1 MSCLMVNESIG
12 DAFID
17 AVMPSF
23 FSSIYVLA
31 NALYNISL
39 LAILCPSSAVLG
51 IFLYYRL
58 VYRRAKKSHKERE
71 ILLQT
76 RKRDGA
82 FGREEKLLQ
91 QKTYMELNRR
101 PRRALRDV
109 GDFIQRLLV
118 TLNDR
123 VVTFIT
129 HVSAKRLRKRIAV
142 DCTLAHKWCAMNKP
156 ALHQGTMHSNLERDS
171 ISAMRLKG
179 VYNADETTND
189 RHYPVQKRK
198 IVPNPPEITRMVK
211 ASHIWWT
218 VDDGQSKSILG
229 SPVRLPST
237 IVQSTGSLL
246 SSDYPSARKSHRKLR
261 ATIFFDTGEALLR
274 IWSNLL
280 ITAVNEEGVD
290 NDWTVELFEVPA
302 SALLEELQNIF
313 EIFYPDGIRMSE
325 LEKEE
330 VCELFSKWIQE
341 HSSDGVCLDSQMI
354 SFKAFHSWF
363 YDLSEMIHNSMS
375 DRLLTHILVMTL
387 HSNAASADAVKI
399 LNVVAAKHSNS
410 IYKTH
415 ISVCPSPVVAL
426 SVNTMYTENP
436 FFGSPLISPHTY
448 NPRGHDWIQDI
459 DCQSNDDDL
468 YTTYAQSSLGGQL
481 SDSIYPLNNLGGS
494 PRNFTYPQKIHDVN
508 KSQNL
513 YCAYPEDISGENAN
527 PFTHSKRKSSQ
538 YPSTSR
544 PSEKDTT

>member
-1 MSCLMVNESIG
+1 MSCLMINESIG

-302 SALLEELQNIF
+302 SALLEELRDIF
-313 EIFYPDGIRMSE
+313 DAFYPDGIPMSE
-325 LEKEE
+325 VEKKEA
-330 VCELFSKWIQE
+330 CELFRKWIE
-341 HSSDGVCLDSQMI
+341 GHGSSQSTDSVCLDSQMVL
-354 SFKAFHSWF
+354 FKAFHGWF

-375 DRLLTHILVMTL
+375 DRLLTHILLLT
-387 HSNAASADAVKI
+387 HRSNAASVDAAKL
-399 LNVVAAKHSNS
+399 LNVVAPKHSNTIYETYIS
-410 IYKTH
+410 IR
-415 ISVCPSPVVAL
+415 SPPVVAL
-426 SVNTMYTENP
+426 PSNAMYTENP
-436 FFGSPLISPHTY
+436 FFDRPLITHHLH
-448 NPRGHDWIQDI
+448 NPGSQDSMEDI
-459 DCQSNDDDL
+459 KRQTDDDDL
-468 YTTYAQSSLGGQL
+468 YSTYAQNSLGGRL
-481 SDSIYPLNNLGGS
+481 SDSIYPLSHLGGS
-494 PRNFTYPQKIHDVN
+494 PRNFTYPQ
-508 KSQNL
+508 
-513 YCAYPEDISGENAN
+513 A
-527 PFTHSKRKSSQ
+527 RKSTARILKASQ
-538 YPSTSR
+538 R
-544 PSEKDTT
+544 